1 MKKRISLLLAA
12 ALLAGTLS
20 GCGGDSSG
28 STTAAGGKTET
39 TTAAGGGAADA
50 GAAKTENPGD
60 RVTIKF
66 VNGFTGGDGGFM
78 TKIVDGFNESQT
90 QYFVDQLITDDHYT
104 KFKSD
109 KFDLVIMHADWLST
123 YIPDGLIRPVDDLYE
138 KAGLSID
145 DWAEVTKSYAQVD
158 GKLWAFPLDNFGY
171 VMFYNKKYVDTPPT
185 NYEELKALSEKLDSA
200 NTNVWAMGMP
210 LAGETQWTLMSL
222 LAQYDYNYMGDGY
235 LNFNS
240 PEAADI
246 LMNVHKW
253 IYEDGIS
260 PANLGVD
267 DHCNLF
273 ITTADA
279 NTMQMALSL
288 TGPWDYSNFVAV
300 LGDDL
305 GIAPVPVFGNH
316 QAVNGSGHN
325 FAVSVACEDQAVL
338 DGIAEFMKY
347 VYQPDV
353 LLNWADA
360 GQAPNF
366 KAAMEAVKASPDKYA
381 TAVNTYS
388 IINDIKVLPGFY
400 NVRNQVTNLK
410 ETVWT
415 EIATNPDLTAETLLP
430 FLEKA
435 TKYAEEIAEQ

>member
-12 ALLAGTLS
+12 ALLAGALS
-20 GCGGDSSG
+20 GCGGGESSSG
-28 STTAAGGKTET
+28 GGTAAG
-39 TTAAGGGAADA
+39 AAGGGAAGADSE
-50 GAAKTENPGD
+50 AAKTENPGD

-78 TKIVDGFNESQT
+78 TKIVDGFNESQSR
-90 QYFVDQLITDDHYT
+90 YFVDQLITDDHYT

-123 YIPDGLIRPVDDLYE
+123 YIPDGLLRPVDDLYE

-145 DWAEVTKSYAQVD
+145 DWAEVTKSYVRMD
-158 GKLWAFPLDNFGY
+158 GQLWAFPLDNFGY
-171 VMFYNKKYVDTPPT
+171 VMFYNKKYVDTPPS

-200 NTNVWAMGMP
+200 NTNVWAVGMP

-222 LAQYDYNYMGDGY
+222 LAQYDYDYMGDGY
-235 LNFNS
+235 VDFNS

-305 GIAPVPVFGNH
+305 GIAPVPVFGSH

-325 FAVSVACEDQAVL
+325 FAVSAACEDQAVL

-366 KAAMEAVKASPDKYA
+366 KAAMEAVKAQPDKYA

-410 ETVWT
+410 ENVWT
-415 EIATNPDLTAETLLP
+415 EIVTNPDLTAETLLP

>member
-12 ALLAGTLS
+12 ALLAGALS
-20 GCGGDSSG
+20 GCGGGESSSG
-28 STTAAGGKTET
+28 GGTAAG
-39 TTAAGGGAADA
+39 AAGGGAAAAA
-50 GAAKTENPGD
+50 GADSEAAKTENPGD

-78 TKIVDGFNESQT
+78 TKIVDGFNESQSR
-90 QYFVDQLITDDHYT
+90 YFVDQLITDDHYT
-104 KFKSD
+104 KFKPD

-123 YIPDGLIRPVDDLYE
+123 YIPDGLLRPVDDLYE

-145 DWAEVTKSYAQVD
+145 DWAEVTKSYVRMD
-158 GKLWAFPLDNFGY
+158 GQLWAFPLDNFGY
-171 VMFYNKKYVDTPPT
+171 VMFYNKKYVDTPPS

-200 NTNVWAMGMP
+200 NTNVWAVGMP

-222 LAQYDYNYMGDGY
+222 LAQYDYDYMGDGY
-235 LNFNS
+235 VDFNS

-305 GIAPVPVFGNH
+305 GIAPVPVFGSH

-325 FAVSVACEDQAVL
+325 FAVSAACEDQAVL
-338 DGIAEFMKY
+338 DGIAEFMKS
-347 VYQPDV
+347 
-353 LLNWADA
+353 
-360 GQAPNF
+360 
-366 KAAMEAVKASPDKYA
+366 VK
-381 TAVNTYS
+381 
-388 IINDIKVLPGFY
+388 
-400 NVRNQVTNLK
+400 
-410 ETVWT
+410 
-415 EIATNPDLTAETLLP
+415 
-430 FLEKA
+430 
-435 TKYAEEIAEQ
+435 

>member
-1 MKKRISLLLAA
+1 MKKSISLLMAA

-20 GCGGDSSG
+20 GCGGGTSG
-28 STTAAGGKTET
+28 QTATEAAAGGTEAPKT
-39 TTAAGGGAADA
+39 GASGDA
-50 GAAKTENPGD
+50 
-60 RVTIKF
+60 VTIKF

-78 TKIVDGFNESQT
+78 TKIVDGFNESQSD
-90 QYFVDQLITDDHYT
+90 YFVDMLITDDHYT

-109 KFDLVIMHADWLST
+109 KFDMVIMHADWLST

-171 VMFYNKKYVDTPPT
+171 VMFYNKQYVDTPPT
-185 NYEELKALSEKLDSA
+185 NYQELKALAEKLDSA

-222 LAQYDYNYMGDGY
+222 LAQYDYDYMGDGY
-235 LNFNS
+235 LDFNS

-260 PANLGVD
+260 PANLGID

-273 ITTADA
+273 ITTADE
-279 NTMQMALSL
+279 NTMQVVLSM
-288 TGPWDYSNFVAV
+288 TGPWDYSNFAAV

-325 FAVSVACEDQAVL
+325 FAVSSACEDPAVL
-338 DGIAEFMKY
+338 DGIAAFMKY

-366 KAAMEAVKASPDKYA
+366 KAAMEAVKAQPDKYA
-381 TAVNTYS
+381 TAVNTYT
-388 IINDIKVLPGFY
+388 IINDIKVLPTFY

-415 EIATNPDLTAETLLP
+415 EIVTNPGLTSETLLP

-435 TKYAEEIAEQ
+435 TKYAEEMAEE